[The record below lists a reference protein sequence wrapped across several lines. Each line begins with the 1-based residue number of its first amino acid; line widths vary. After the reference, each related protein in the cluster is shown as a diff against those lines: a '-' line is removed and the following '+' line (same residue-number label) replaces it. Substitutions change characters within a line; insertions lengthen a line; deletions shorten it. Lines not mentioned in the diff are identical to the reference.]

1 MSHELIKMKRKDK
14 NAASAATRAGE
25 RKSFRAEAEATK
37 SEAPGEITQ
46 AGMIKKR
53 MPEFHPRRHSSGN
66 QTSFCFCFKRSPGEL
81 AAYACLL
88 TMRVSVSPLSRSIMR
103 TNRETLLSGFRLS
116 HNSAVS
122 ASSESGIST
131 RLGSPS
137 KLGSGSPSC
146 M

>member
-14 NAASAATRAGE
+14 NAASAATRAGK
-25 RKSFRAEAEATK
+25 RKPVRAEAEAMK
-37 SEAPGEITQ
+37 SEAPGKVTR
-46 AGMIKKR
+46 GGRIKKR
-53 MPEFHPRRHSSGN
+53 MPDFIRGDILREIRHP
-66 QTSFCFCFKRSPGEL
+66 FCFCFNRSPGEL

-88 TMRVSVSPLSRSIMR
+88 TMRVSVSPLARSIMR